1 MKDHGT
7 KKHIEK
13 IGILT
18 AGGDC
23 PGLNVVIRGV
33 TKIAIHRHNMQVI
46 GFKDGYEGLIKNSF
60 IALTNRDVSGIL
72 TLGGTILGTSNTAD
86 PYGYAVEKDGKTV
99 LKNLSHEAIAN
110 YRRHD
115 LDALIAIGGDGTLA
129 VASKLARDGL
139 NIVAVPKTIDND
151 LSETDFTFGF
161 DSAVVTATEAI
172 DKLHTTAQSHHRV
185 MILEVMGR
193 YAGWIALH
201 SGVAGGGDVILIP
214 EIPYSIK
221 KICAKLEE
229 RHKHGKRFSIIVVA
243 EGAKPKGGKVTVARV
258 VEKSP
263 EKIRLGGVANNLAEA
278 IEKTAHLETRATIL
292 GHLQRGGTPTP
303 YDRNLATAFAAEAVE
318 LVLKR
323 RFGRMASYK
332 LGRITSVPIKDAIK
346 KLKLVPKDHP
356 LMVSARSMGVSFGD

>member
-1 MKDHGT
+1 MKSRA
-7 KKHIEK
+7 KERPIEK

-33 TKIAIHRHNMQVI
+33 TKIAIHKHNMQVI
-46 GFKDGYEGLIKNSF
+46 GFKDGYEGLIKDDF
-60 IALTNRDVSGIL
+60 IALNNKDVSGIL

-86 PYGYAVEKDGKTV
+86 PYNYAVQKGGRIIS
-99 LKNLSHEAIAN
+99 KNLSREAIAN
-110 YRRHD
+110 YKRHD
-115 LDALIAIGGDGTLA
+115 LSALITVGGDGTLA
-129 VASKLARDGL
+129 VAARLVRDGL

-151 LSETDFTFGF
+151 LAETDFTFGF

-172 DKLHTTAQSHHRV
+172 DKLHSTAQSHHRV

-201 SGVAGGGDVILIP
+201 AGVAGGGDVILIP
-214 EIPYSIK
+214 EIPYDIK

-229 RHKHGKRFSIIVVA
+229 RHRHGKRFSIIVVA

-263 EKIRLGGVANNLAEA
+263 EKIRLGGVANRLAEA
-278 IEKTAHLETRATIL
+278 IEKTVHLETRATIL
-292 GHLQRGGTPTP
+292 GHVQRGGTPTP
-303 YDRNLATAFAAEAVE
+303 YDRNLATAFASEALK

-323 RFGRMASYK
+323 RFGRMVSYK
-332 LGRITSVPIKDAIK
+332 FGRIGSAPIKKAISR
-346 KLKLVPKDHP
+346 LKLVPMGHP
-356 LMVSARSMGVSFGD
+356 LLESAKAMGVSFGD